1 MKTKHFIYFVLA
13 TFLFLGCSNDESG
26 NGEGGGEL
34 YAPKLSVCKVVDSTT
49 VFLSWSS
56 VTDAE
61 TYVVYYY
68 DYTENEGTKYVYTQT
83 ESKSCF
89 VYGLTP
95 NTDYG
100 FVVIAKAGSKES
112 EMSNMKEVTTLAEY

>member
-1 MKTKHFIYFVLA
+1 MMKVEMVK
-13 TFLFLGCSNDESG
+13 
-26 NGEGGGEL
+26 GGGEL

-68 DYTENEGTKYVYTQT
+68 DYTENEGTKYVYT
-83 ESKSCF
+83 
-89 VYGLTP
+89 
-95 NTDYG
+95 
-100 FVVIAKAGSKES
+100 
-112 EMSNMKEVTTLAEY
+112 